1 MQRPY
6 MTTFNARKR
15 ALILRRLFLWILAI
29 GPGVIG
35 MVADNDAGGML
46 SYLVTGSQD
55 HLQWFLPAL
64 FVMAPLTY
72 VIQELA
78 LRVALATRLPYSQ
91 IISRKFG
98 RTVAKFNALVL
109 HSLNVMILVTEFIGM
124 TSALTLLGVPWTLG
138 LIVSLILVLGVTS
151 FRRYRQMERML
162 LILAIAN
169 LAFIPS
175 LITLHP
181 SVHSWRS
188 AFSGSFTGETAFLLL
203 SLAGNAIAPWM
214 IFWQQNAVWAG
225 NVQNLTS
232 GRKDIRLGIIVQVF
246 MATVVML
253 IGAFTAHVAVTGRN
267 PLLWLQHYGGTTAA
281 ALFAIGLFDAGF
293 LAASTISI
301 SSAWMVQEAFASKLH
316 DRSQSPTQGPYA
328 VLHIAT
334 VSVAALVVLLPHLS
348 AARIALWAQAL
359 GALWMPISLVMLG
372 IIASDRHLMGT
383 MVMHHQRQIILTGTI
398 LIFILLAFCTFVG

>member
-98 RTVAKFNALVL
+98 QTIAKFNALVL
-109 HSLNVMILVTEFIGM
+109 HGLNMMILVTEFIGM

-151 FRRYRQMERML
+151 FRRYRQMERLL
-162 LILAIAN
+162 LILAVAN

-175 LITLHP
+175 LMTLHP

-253 IGAFTAHVAVTGRN
+253 IGAFAAHAAVTGRN

-301 SSAWMVQEAFASKLH
+301 SSAWMVQEAFADKLH

-328 VLHIAT
+328 ALHIAT

-359 GALWMPISLVMLG
+359 GALWMPISLLMLG
-372 IIASDRHLMGT
+372 IIASDRRLMGT
-383 MVMHHQRQIILTGTI
+383 MVMHRQRQIILTGTI
-398 LIFILLAFCTFVG
+398 FIFVLLAFCTFVG